1 MIIIRDLFNGKK
13 TFGDFLASV
22 EKISTSVLT
31 SRLELLKSYKIID
44 FVPSVK
50 DKKVKIYYLT
60 DKGVDLFPTIYEM
73 VFWSKRN
80 FKIDFHPIAK
90 NWFRCVEGIPTKEIF
105 AKEKKNIRII
115 SKSLVSLQF
124 IFKPK

>member
-105 AKEKKNIRII
+105 AKEKKKYLRIRSTI
-115 SKSLVSLQF
+115 LN
-124 IFKPK
+124 

>member
-31 SRLELLKSYKIID
+31 SRLELLKSNKIID
-44 FVPSVK
+44 FVPSIK

-60 DKGVDLFPTIYEM
+60 DKGVDLFPIIYEM

-80 FKIDFHPIAK
+80 FTINFNLLTE
-90 NWFRCVEGIPTKEIF
+90 NWFRCVEGIPTEEIL
-105 AKEKKNIRII
+105 AKEKKNYLRIRSTI
-115 SKSLVSLQF
+115 LN
-124 IFKPK
+124 

>member
-73 VFWSKRN
+73 VLL
-80 FKIDFHPIAK
+80 
-90 NWFRCVEGIPTKEIF
+90 EQKEF
-105 AKEKKNIRII
+105 QNRF
-115 SKSLVSLQF
+115 SSNC
-124 IFKPK
+124 

>member
-1 MIIIRDLFNGKK
+1 M
-13 TFGDFLASV
+13 

-73 VFWSKRN
+73 VFL
-80 FKIDFHPIAK
+80 
-90 NWFRCVEGIPTKEIF
+90 EQKEF
-105 AKEKKNIRII
+105 QNRF
-115 SKSLVSLQF
+115 SSGC
-124 IFKPK
+124 